1 MDTKEKCRHA
11 YISWQMAEN
20 RKMNWSHQD
29 CLDKRHEYT
38 ALQRA
43 YRDNH
48 QREWH
53 EEMRE

>member
-20 RKMNWSHQD
+20 RKRNWSHQD